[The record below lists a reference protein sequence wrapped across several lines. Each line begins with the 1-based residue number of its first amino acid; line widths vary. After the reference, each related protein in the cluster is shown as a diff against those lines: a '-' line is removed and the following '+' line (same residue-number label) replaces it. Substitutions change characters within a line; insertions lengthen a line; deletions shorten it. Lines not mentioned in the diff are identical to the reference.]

1 MHVGQYAYVLSL
13 PMCDS
18 GLLTTILI
26 DGATRDA
33 GGPHAGRTTS
43 VDATRPRS
51 TRTAPRRVYP
61 AGRSA
66 ARTGYR
72 VPATAGLLGARRT
85 PPPPLR
91 GAPGSSYTGVAV
103 PCRCPPRSEFR
114 VAVGHAVVFSGV
126 FKSARWRDDNATP
139 RRTATWRDDKA
150 APRTAARSGPRGLT
164 SNYAVGVACGP
175 LPCVCM
181 TSLLLRSVHRRVG
194 LFTGGWVRPAAPG
207 GSKTMLWEERHM
219 GEAPT
224 GSRRCGGQSLCE
236 FTLVRLELCSS
247 RA

>member
-1 MHVGQYAYVLSL
+1 MGRASRRR
-13 PMCDS
+13 
-18 GLLTTILI
+18 
-26 DGATRDA
+26 RDA
-33 GGPHAGRTTS
+33 AA
-43 VDATRPRS
+43 VDAH
-51 TRTAPRRVYP
+51 RTASCVSR
-61 AGRSA
+61 GTQRSA
-66 ARTGYR
+66 YRLPRTGYR
-72 VPATAGLLGARRT
+72 GATRSSPDAAAAATG
-85 PPPPLR
+85 
-91 GAPGSSYTGVAV
+91 GSRLVTYTCLVWRYYAT
-103 PCRCPPRSEFR
+103 CRCPPRSEFR

-236 FTLVRLELCSS
+236 FTLVRLELIS
-247 RA
+247 RLR

>member
-18 GLLTTILI
+18 GLLTTILNTNRRR
-26 DGATRDA
+26 DSTRGRGGRRPSRRRRDA
-33 GGPHAGRTTS
+33 
-43 VDATRPRS
+43 RS

-85 PPPPLR
+85 PPPPLT
-91 GAPGSSYTGVAV
+91 GGSRLVVIHVWRYLSTA
-103 PCRCPPRSEFR
+103 RSEFR

-164 SNYAVGVACGP
+164 SNYAVAHC
-175 LPCVCM
+175 LA
-181 TSLLLRSVHRRVG
+181 S
-194 LFTGGWVRPAAPG
+194 A
-207 GSKTMLWEERHM
+207 
-219 GEAPT
+219 
-224 GSRRCGGQSLCE
+224 
-236 FTLVRLELCSS
+236 
-247 RA
+247 

>member
-1 MHVGQYAYVLSL
+1 MTLRPILYACWSVCVCVFAHVRFCSSDYYTESTARLDARAGEDPALRASVARVYVPRTQRSAYRL
-13 PMCDS
+13 PRHRLPPGYS
-18 GLLTTILI
+18 EL
-26 DGATRDA
+26 
-33 GGPHAGRTTS
+33 AGR
-43 VDATRPRS
+43 
-51 TRTAPRRVYP
+51 RRYGGLP
-61 AGRSA
+61 ARH
-66 ARTGYR
+66 T
-72 VPATAGLLGARRT
+72 
-85 PPPPLR
+85 
-91 GAPGSSYTGVAV
+91 
-103 PCRCPPRSEFR
+103 R
-114 VAVGHAVVFSGV
+114 VAVLVHRSELTRSCV

-164 SNYAVGVACGP
+164 SNYAVACGP

-219 GEAPT
+219 GEAAT

-236 FTLVRLELCSS
+236 FTLVRLELIS
-247 RA
+247 RPR